1 MQPGTPPR
9 QFSRWVNGHGLF
21 AIPVD
26 GDYSKQFDG
35 QLSLPAANARPNRS
49 LEGRS
54 GSSVA
59 AEVSRWITAESTV

>member
-1 MQPGTPPR
+1 MQPSTPPL

-35 QLSLPAANARPNRS
+35 QLSLPAANARPNWAVRA
-49 LEGRS
+49 LMR
-54 GSSVA
+54 
-59 AEVSRWITAESTV
+59 

>member
-21 AIPVD
+21 AIPAD

-35 QLSLPAANARPNRS
+35 QLSLPAADACSDRSFWSSKRRSRS
-49 LEGRS
+49 LALDHS
-54 GSSVA
+54 
-59 AEVSRWITAESTV
+59 

>member
-9 QFSRWVNGHGLF
+9 QFSRGVNGHGLF

-26 GDYSKQFDG
+26 GDHSKQFNG

-49 LEGRS
+49 IWSSMRHSRS
-54 GSSVA
+54 LALDHS
-59 AEVSRWITAESTV
+59 

>member
-21 AIPVD
+21 AVPVD

-35 QLSLPAANARPNRS
+35 QLSLPAPDACSDRSFWSSMRRSRS
-49 LEGRS
+49 LALDHS
-54 GSSVA
+54 
-59 AEVSRWITAESTV
+59 

>member
-9 QFSRWVNGHGLF
+9 QFSRWVNGHGML

-35 QLSLPAANARPNRS
+35 QLSLPAADARPHRSPEGVGDRAGLGGRS
-49 LEGRS
+49 LALDHS
-54 GSSVA
+54 
-59 AEVSRWITAESTV
+59 